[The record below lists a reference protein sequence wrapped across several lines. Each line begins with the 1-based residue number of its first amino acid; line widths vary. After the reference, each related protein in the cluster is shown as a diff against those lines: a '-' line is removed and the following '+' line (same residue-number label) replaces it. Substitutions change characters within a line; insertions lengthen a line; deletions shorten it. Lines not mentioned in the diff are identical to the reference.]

1 MKTKLIQNLS
11 VNATQLVLNQLL
23 GLGIFYILSTG
34 LDKTSFGEINLALA
48 VLLAVFNILSFGIDQ
63 LIIKK
68 IAEGGNASQL
78 LSLYFF
84 HVIIA
89 GLLCYGLFFS
99 GVAFFK
105 NVDHIY
111 TIILL
116 IGLGKMMIFFSTP
129 FKQAATGLE
138 KFRLLAY
145 MLLVSNIIRCG
156 GLAVLAITHQLSIN
170 RIIIVFI
177 TGDVVEFLLCIYLFT
192 RATKIKLTHKLTI
205 PDYKTLLFE
214 SLPQTGVV
222 LITSALARF
231 DWIFIGFILT
241 AAKLAE
247 YSFAYKIFEISTL
260 PLLAIAP
267 LLIPKFT
274 KFVKEGSVPVL
285 VLNYLLKIEMMIAA
299 LTVLLLNIGWAPVI
313 DFITAGKYGA
323 VNVQT
328 IFILSLCIPLLYLN
342 NFFWTINFANGR
354 LKMILT
360 SFIITFVV
368 NVGGD
373 IVLIPILKNE
383 GAAIAFLAACVVQV
397 CYYLYK
403 TRIKGL
409 NHTWYPLIT
418 CLACA
423 IISGATAKILTQNLW
438 VMFPLSVSLY
448 LVLLL
453 ITGQIKF
460 SGRKKMLSLIN
471 LH

>member
-1 MKTKLIQNLS
+1 MKSRLIQNLS
-11 VNATQLVLNQLL
+11 ANATQLVLNQVL

-34 LDKTSFGEINLALA
+34 LDKNSFGLINLALA

-68 IAEGGNASQL
+68 IAAGEDPPKL

-84 HVIIA
+84 HVVIA

-99 GVAFFK
+99 GIFLFNKAG
-105 NVDHIY
+105 DIY
-111 TIILL
+111 TIVLL
-116 IGLGKMMIFFSTP
+116 IGFGKMMIFFSTP

-145 MLLVSNIIRCG
+145 MLLASNIVRCG
-156 GLAVLAITHQLSIN
+156 GLTILAITHRLSMHN
-170 RIIIVFI
+170 VIIVFI
-177 TGDVVEFLLCIYLFT
+177 SGDVVEFLLCVYLFS
-192 RATKIKLTHKLTI
+192 RATKIRLTLQLKFA
-205 PDYKTLLFE
+205 DYKALLFE

-247 YSFAYKIFEISTL
+247 YSFAYKVFEVSTL

-274 KFVKEGSVPVL
+274 RLFKQGDVPIPA
-285 VLNYLLKIEMMIAA
+285 LNYLVKIEMIIAA
-299 LTVLLLNIGWAPVI
+299 LTVLLLNIGWAPII
-313 DFITAGKYGA
+313 DAITAGKYGA

-342 NFFWTINFANGR
+342 NFYWTVNFANGR
-354 LKMILT
+354 LKMILS
-360 SFIITFVV
+360 SFIITLIV

-373 IVLIPILKNE
+373 IILIPILKNE
-383 GAAIAFLAACVVQV
+383 GAAIAFLAACVVQF
-397 CYYLYK
+397 CFYRYK
-403 TRIKGL
+403 TRMAGL
-409 NHTWYPLIT
+409 THNWYFLIV
-418 CLACA
+418 CLSCA
-423 IISGATAKILTQNLW
+423 IVSGYTAKTITGNLW
-438 VMFPLSVSLY
+438 ILFPLSITFY
-448 LVLLL
+448 ILLL
-453 ITGQIKF
+453 FIARLIRFGA
-460 SGRKKMLSLIN
+460 RKEMLALIN
-471 LH
+471 LN